1 VNDAVVRLRFER
13 HDYSVSINIEGRL
26 GHVEIVS
33 IK

>member
-1 VNDAVVRLRFER
+1 VKLRFER
-13 HDYSVSINIEGRL
+13 HDYSVSVNIEERL